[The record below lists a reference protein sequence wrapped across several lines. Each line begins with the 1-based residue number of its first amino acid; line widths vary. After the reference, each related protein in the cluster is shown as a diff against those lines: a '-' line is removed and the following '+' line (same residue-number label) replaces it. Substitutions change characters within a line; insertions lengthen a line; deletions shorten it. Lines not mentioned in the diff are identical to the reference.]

1 MLDCDA
7 NFASKRK
14 NNNIIRYNILRF
26 HEKSRFDIFEYT
38 EIFRTDVNFFNDNSI
53 KCTNIP
59 KNIPT

>member
-1 MLDCDA
+1 MLDCDT
-7 NFASKRK
+7 NFAFQRK

-26 HEKSRFDIFEYT
+26 DEKSRFDIFEYT
-38 EIFRTDVNFFNDNSI
+38 VFRTDVNFFNDNSI